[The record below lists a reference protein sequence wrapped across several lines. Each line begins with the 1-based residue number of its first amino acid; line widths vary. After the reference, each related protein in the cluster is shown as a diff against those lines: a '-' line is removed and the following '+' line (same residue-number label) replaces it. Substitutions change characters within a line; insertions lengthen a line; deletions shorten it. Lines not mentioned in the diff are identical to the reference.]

1 MGPQGLSDIRR
12 GGRRTRVVSANKP
25 SPRPSKRNS
34 EKKKYVEKESSKNVP
49 RKTTADVS
57 SSKPDYRQSNSS
69 GKELPGNETAAI
81 IDSSPPGIALTMDS
95 GKKKILLLRSKDRDN
110 PDVSFF
116 VLYESCAGC
125 LIVNRI
131 ISHVNFLFVNGIF
144 RTLHH
149 NRNSI

>member
-1 MGPQGLSDIRR
+1 
-12 GGRRTRVVSANKP
+12 
-25 SPRPSKRNS
+25 
-34 EKKKYVEKESSKNVP
+34 VEKESSKNVP